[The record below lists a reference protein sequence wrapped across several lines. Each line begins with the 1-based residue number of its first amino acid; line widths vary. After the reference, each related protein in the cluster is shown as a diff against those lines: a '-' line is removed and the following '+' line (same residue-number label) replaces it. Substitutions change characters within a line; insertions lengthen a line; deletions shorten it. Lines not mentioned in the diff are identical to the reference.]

1 MLAAVALWLW
11 LAASTAAVL
20 ANSETICPT
29 AATVFALLAV
39 VVVVVAGSAFV
50 GLCEG
55 LLNGAELGL
64 AGHKSSAVVRVG
76 LGEVSELCVAVSA

>member
-1 MLAAVALWLW
+1 MLAAVVLWV
-11 LAASTAAVL
+11 AASTAVVL
-20 ANSETICPT
+20 ADSETMCQA

-39 VVVVVAGSAFV
+39 VAVVVAGSAFV

-55 LLNGAELGL
+55 LLKGAEFGL
-64 AGHKSSAVVRVG
+64 ACHKSSAVVRVG